1 MCSRQAHLCLW
12 LMVLL
17 LIGPLQAMDQERGP
31 TAAETTATATP
42 ERRFAQTPGARMGE
56 LSYSRFISEVERGR
70 VRSVTMTGPRITA
83 QLSDGRVAQI
93 YVPDS
98 DQRQLVRQLEAHD
111 VAITARPERNG
122 ASLASALIWLFP
134 IALLIA
140 AWIFVMRQMQGAG
153 GDAMEFKKSKARQL
167 SRGTGRTRFNDVAGI
182 DEARDDLQEIV
193 EFLRDPGKFLRL
205 GGRIPSGV
213 LLIGQPGTGKTLVA
227 RAVAG
232 EAQVPFFS
240 ISGSEFVEMFV
251 GVGASRV
258 RDMFEEAK
266 KTSPCI
272 IFIDEIDALGRKRG
286 LGMGG
291 GHDEREQTL
300 NQLLVEMDGFE
311 PNNGVILIAATNRP
325 DVLDPALL
333 RPGRFDRQV
342 VVPHPDLAGREQILR
357 VHTRKVPLGADV
369 DLKVVARGTPGFSGA
384 QLANLVNEAALLS
397 ARRSRLCV
405 TSAEFEDAKDKLIMG
420 AARGSMVMSE
430 EEKQL
435 AAYHESGHALVALQL
450 PASDPV
456 HKVTIIPRAQSLGMM
471 VRLPE
476 RDRFSTTRAK
486 CRADI
491 AVAMGG
497 RVAEE
502 LIFGAETIT
511 SSAQAD
517 IEAATNLAR
526 AMVTRFGM
534 SRNLGPLAYG
544 GGRAGGLRRP
554 AGNAP
559 PAGVGPD
566 PKSRRRRSERDDR
579 RRIPGCPAHPHRAS
593 RRAPCGCGG
602 LAGIRNI
609 ERRTTAPAAG
619 RTTRR
624 RASGAG
630 GRRGGTK
637 RLSGAEPCGSPLCS
651 AVVSTEGPPHD
662 QTPDQHQG
670 HTRYR
675 PQ

>member
-17 LIGPLQAMDQERGP
+17 LIGPLQAMGQERGP

-83 QLSDGRVAQI
+83 QLSDGRVAQS

-342 VVPHPDLAGREQILR
+342 VVPNPDLSGREQILR

-397 ARRSRLCV
+397 ARRSRACV

-476 RDRFSTTRAK
+476 RDRFSMTRAK

-544 GGRAGGLRRP
+544 EDEQEAFAGQPVTRRQQVSDLTQSRVDEEVKGMIAEGYQVAQRILTERLGELHAAAAGLREYETLS
-554 AGNAP
+554 GEQL
-559 PAGVGPD
+559 
-566 PKSRRRRSERDDR
+566 RRL
-579 RRIPGCPAHPHRAS
+579 
-593 RRAPCGCGG
+593 
-602 LAGIRNI
+602 LAGQPVDEPR
-609 ERRTTAPAAG
+609 EPAA
-619 RTTRR
+619 
-624 RASGAG
+624 AAAAQSG
-630 GRRGGTK
+630 
-637 RLSGAEPCGSPLCS
+637 
-651 AVVSTEGPPHD
+651 
-662 QTPDQHQG
+662 
-670 HTRYR
+670 
-675 PQ
+675 

>member
-12 LMVLL
+12 LMVIL
-17 LIGPLQAMDQERGP
+17 LIGLHQPLQAMSQERSP
-31 TAAETTATATP
+31 TGSETTTRATP
-42 ERRFAQTPGARMGE
+42 EHRITQTPGGHMGE
-56 LSYSRFISEVERGR
+56 MSYSRFISEVEHGQ

-83 QLSDGRVAQI
+83 QFRDGRVARS
-93 YVPDS
+93 YVPGT

-111 VAITARPERNG
+111 VAITARPERRG
-122 ASLASALIWLFP
+122 ASLAGALAWLFP

-140 AWIFVMRQMQGAG
+140 VWIYVMRQMQGAG
-153 GDAMEFKKSKARQL
+153 GNALEFKKSKARQL

-193 EFLRDPGKFLRL
+193 EFLRDPGRFLAL

-258 RDMFEEAK
+258 RDMFEEARK
-266 KTSPCI
+266 NAPCI

-286 LGMGG
+286 SGMNG

-342 VVPHPDLAGREQILR
+342 VVPHPDLSGREQILR

-384 QLANLVNEAALLS
+384 ELANLVNEAALLS
-397 ARRSRLCV
+397 ARRSKACV
-405 TSAEFEDAKDKLIMG
+405 TSAEFEDARDKLIMG

-430 EEKQL
+430 EDKQL

-476 RDRFSTTRAK
+476 RDRVSMTRAK
-486 CRADI
+486 CRADL

-502 LIFGAETIT
+502 LIFGPETIT

-517 IEAATNLAR
+517 IEVATNLAR

-544 GGRAGGLRRP
+544 ADEQEAFFGQPVSRRQLVSDLTQKRVDEEVKGLIAEGYQVAQRILTERLHELHAAAAGLREYETLS
-554 AGNAP
+554 GEQL
-559 PAGVGPD
+559 
-566 PKSRRRRSERDDR
+566 RRL
-579 RRIPGCPAHPHRAS
+579 
-593 RRAPCGCGG
+593 
-602 LAGIRNI
+602 LAGQPVDEPR
-609 ERRTTAPAAG
+609 EPAPAA
-619 RTTRR
+619 
-624 RASGAG
+624 AAQG
-630 GRRGGTK
+630 G
-637 RLSGAEPCGSPLCS
+637 
-651 AVVSTEGPPHD
+651 
-662 QTPDQHQG
+662 
-670 HTRYR
+670 
-675 PQ
+675 

>member
-1 MCSRQAHLCLW
+1 MYPRQGYLAFFCSIGMC
-12 LMVLL
+12 
-17 LIGPLQAMDQERGP
+17 LIGFVLVGMPGPVWSQDAQEQVISDRGDGQAMSQ
-31 TAAETTATATP
+31 
-42 ERRFAQTPGARMGE
+42 RFAQARAPGRRLGE
-56 LSYSRFISEVERGR
+56 LSYSRFVDEVERGR
-70 VRSVTMTGPRITA
+70 VRSVTMTGPRLTA
-83 QLSDGRVAQI
+83 QLNDGRAAQT
-93 YVPDS
+93 YVPEADAGE
-98 DQRQLVRQLEAHD
+98 LVRLLRAHD
-111 VAITARPERNG
+111 VAITAKPERSG
-122 ASLASALIWLFP
+122 ASLARALVWLLP
-134 IALLIA
+134 IALLIGL
-140 AWIFVMRQMQGAG
+140 WIHVMRQMQGAG
-153 GDAMEFKKSKARQL
+153 GNAMEFKKSRARHL
-167 SRGTGRTRFNDVAGI
+167 TRGTGRTRFKDVAGI

-258 RDMFEEAK
+258 RDMFEQAK
-266 KTSPCI
+266 KNAPCI
-272 IFIDEIDALGRKRG
+272 VFIDEIDALGRKRG

-311 PNNGVILIAATNRP
+311 PNTSVIVIAATNRP

-342 VVPHPDLAGREQILR
+342 MVPNPDLSGREQILR

-384 QLANLVNEAALLS
+384 ELANLVNEAALLS
-397 ARRSRLCV
+397 ARRSKSCV
-405 TSAEFEDAKDKLIMG
+405 GRAEFEDAKDKLIMG
-420 AARGSMVMSE
+420 AERGSMVMSE
-430 EEKQL
+430 EERQR
-435 AAYHESGHALVALQL
+435 AAYHESGHALVALHL

-456 HKVTIIPRAQSLGMM
+456 HKVTVIPRAQSLGMM

-476 RDRFSTTRAK
+476 RDRMSLTRAK
-486 CRADI
+486 CRADL

-502 LIFGAETIT
+502 LIFGPETVT

-517 IEAATNLAR
+517 IQSATDLAR

-534 SRNLGPLAYG
+534 SPNLGPLAYG
-544 GGRAGGLRRP
+544 EDAQEAFAGQPVTRRQQVSDLTQKRVDEEVRQIIAEGYQTAHRILTERLGDLHAAAEGLREYETLS
-554 AGNAP
+554 GEQL
-559 PAGVGPD
+559 
-566 PKSRRRRSERDDR
+566 RRL
-579 RRIPGCPAHPHRAS
+579 
-593 RRAPCGCGG
+593 
-602 LAGIRNI
+602 LAGQPVDAPQ
-609 ERRTTAPAAG
+609 APAAG
-619 RTTRR
+619 QPVQ
-624 RASGAG
+624 SG
-630 GRRGGTK
+630 
-637 RLSGAEPCGSPLCS
+637 
-651 AVVSTEGPPHD
+651 
-662 QTPDQHQG
+662 
-670 HTRYR
+670 
-675 PQ
+675 

>member
-1 MCSRQAHLCLW
+1 MCSRQAHLRLW

-17 LIGPLQAMDQERGP
+17 AIGPLPAMSQERGP
-31 TAAETTATATP
+31 SLAETAATATP
-42 ERRFAQTPGARMGE
+42 ERRLAQPPGLRMGE

-83 QLSDGRVAQI
+83 QLSGGRVAQS

-98 DQRQLVRQLEAHD
+98 DRSQLLRQLEAHD
-111 VAITARPERNG
+111 VAITAQPERSG
-122 ASLASALIWLFP
+122 ASLAAALIWLFP

-140 AWIFVMRQMQGAG
+140 FWIYMMRQMQGAG
-153 GDAMEFKKSKARQL
+153 GNAMEFKKSKARQL

-193 EFLRDPGKFLRL
+193 EFLRDPGRFLRL

-266 KTSPCI
+266 KNSPCI

-286 LGMGG
+286 SGMGG

-311 PNNGVILIAATNRP
+311 PNNGIILIAATNRP

-342 VVPHPDLAGREQILR
+342 VVPNPDLAGREQILR
-357 VHTRKVPLGADV
+357 VHTRKVPLGGDV

-384 QLANLVNEAALLS
+384 ELANLVNEAALLS

-430 EEKQL
+430 EERQR
-435 AAYHESGHALVALQL
+435 AAYHEAGHALVALQL

-476 RDRFSTTRAK
+476 RDRISTTRAK
-486 CRADI
+486 CRADL

-517 IEAATNLAR
+517 IEAATKLAR

-544 GGRAGGLRRP
+544 EDEQEAFAGQPVTRRQQVSDLTQSRVDEEVKGMIAEGYQVAQRILTERLDELHAAAAGLREYETLS
-554 AGNAP
+554 GEQL
-559 PAGVGPD
+559 
-566 PKSRRRRSERDDR
+566 RRL
-579 RRIPGCPAHPHRAS
+579 
-593 RRAPCGCGG
+593 
-602 LAGIRNI
+602 LAGQPVDESR
-609 ERRTTAPAAG
+609 EPSPAA
-619 RTTRR
+619 
-624 RASGAG
+624 AAQSG
-630 GRRGGTK
+630 
-637 RLSGAEPCGSPLCS
+637 
-651 AVVSTEGPPHD
+651 
-662 QTPDQHQG
+662 
-670 HTRYR
+670 
-675 PQ
+675 

>member
-1 MCSRQAHLCLW
+1 MRSRQANLCLC
-12 LMVLL
+12 LIGFL
-17 LIGPLQAMDQERGP
+17 LIGPLQAMGQANQASGQERRP
-31 TAAETTATATP
+31 TASESAATDTAQ
-42 ERRFAQTPGARMGE
+42 RRFGQTPGPRMGE
-56 LSYSRFISEVERGR
+56 LSYSRFLSEVELGR

-83 QLSDGRVAQI
+83 QLSDGRVAQS

-98 DQRQLVRQLEAHD
+98 DASQLVRQLQAHD
-111 VAITARPERNG
+111 VAITARPERSG
-122 ASLASALIWLFP
+122 ASLAGALIWLLP
-134 IALLIA
+134 IVLLIA
-140 AWIFVMRQMQGAG
+140 VWIYVMRQMQGASG
-153 GDAMEFKKSKARQL
+153 NAMEFKKSRARQL
-167 SRGTGRTRFNDVAGI
+167 RRGTGRTRFNDVAGI

-240 ISGSEFVEMFV
+240 VSGSEFVEMFV

-286 LGMGG
+286 SGMGG

-342 VVPHPDLAGREQILR
+342 VVPNPDLRGREQILR

-397 ARRSRLCV
+397 ARRSRRCV
-405 TSAEFEDAKDKLIMG
+405 TSAEFEEAKDKLIMG

-430 EEKQL
+430 EEKQR

-476 RDRFSTTRAK
+476 RDRFSMTRAK
-486 CRADI
+486 CRADL

-502 LIFGAETIT
+502 LIFGAETVT

-517 IEAATNLAR
+517 IQAATNLAR

-544 GGRAGGLRRP
+544 EDEQEAFAGQPVLRRQQVSGLTQKLVDEEVKGIIAEGYETAQRILTERLDDLHAAAAGLREYETLSGEQLRRMLS
-554 AGNAP
+554 G
-559 PAGVGPD
+559 GPVDD
-566 PKSRRRRSERDDR
+566 PQQ
-579 RRIPGCPAHPHRAS
+579 P
-593 RRAPCGCGG
+593 
-602 LAGIRNI
+602 
-609 ERRTTAPAAG
+609 APAA
-619 RTTRR
+619 T
-624 RASGAG
+624 AQSG
-630 GRRGGTK
+630 
-637 RLSGAEPCGSPLCS
+637 
-651 AVVSTEGPPHD
+651 
-662 QTPDQHQG
+662 
-670 HTRYR
+670 
-675 PQ
+675 